1 MACGGSSQ
9 AAEPANPTSQS
20 QVESAT
26 SGVAPED
33 IIVIQCANITRTVP
47 TFDYMAEYSRRIAER
62 TNGRVEIQMTSFAE
76 LSLAGPDTL
85 RLIGDRTLEFGEV
98 YSGYVGGDLVQSL
111 GGEGQFIPFAEV
123 YAALERGI
131 LDAAVTEGLA
141 GNGQRWYEVTD
152 YLVGPII
159 SLGNT
164 WVVINQE
171 RWDTLPPGIQQIFL
185 EESERHDRELLAY
198 AVGEWEQKAIDENVA
213 DGLIHQ
219 EFSPEM
225 KRALKNAA
233 INHVIPQWVKRAG
246 GPDSE
251 AAKFFNEKLY
261 PIVNVR
267 ILPDGTAEEF

>member
-1 MACGGSSQ
+1 M
-9 AAEPANPTSQS
+9 
-20 QVESAT
+20 
-26 SGVAPED
+26 
-33 IIVIQCANITRTVP
+33 
-47 TFDYMAEYSRRIAER
+47 
-62 TNGRVEIQMTSFAE
+62 
-76 LSLAGPDTL
+76 
-85 RLIGDRTLEFGEV
+85 
-98 YSGYVGGDLVQSL
+98 QSL

-185 EESERHDRELLAY
+185 EESKRHDCELLAY

-233 INHVIPQWVKRAG
+233 INQVIPQWVKRAG
-246 GPDSE
+246 GPDSK
-251 AAKFFNEKLY
+251 AAKLFNEKLY